1 MWASKRQPVTSLSS
15 TEAEYY
21 AASACGA
28 EVLAIRYFLSEIT
41 GNAHPLATPVYVD
54 NSGCVNLAKDF
65 NSCKRTKHIDRR
77 INFLTDYQDMGEIQV
92 IYIPTSRNTADALTK
107 PLPKAKFLEHRSL
120 ITRESAAWGGVRV
133 NDRGASV
140 GASQTSVKCGG
151 PTVSSVGRA

>member
-1 MWASKRQPVTSLSS
+1 M
-15 TEAEYY
+15 
-21 AASACGA
+21 
-28 EVLAIRYFLSEIT
+28 
-41 GNAHPLATPVYVD
+41 ATPVYVD
-54 NSGCVNLAKDF
+54 NSGCVNLAKDV

-77 INFLTDYQDMGEIQV
+77 IHFLTDYQDMGEIQV

-120 ITRESAAWGGVRV
+120 IARESAAWGGVRV

-140 GASQTSVKCGG
+140 GASHSVKCGG